1 MSSSSQTVSRRD
13 FWTHHIKSS
22 EAHEGGSK
30 EYCQIHGLNPGT
42 LNSYRSR
49 LGYSKPQKKSVPS
62 PFVPV
67 NIYPKPQSNLPDPIW
82 LAKFLKALGEL

>member
-1 MSSSSQTVSRRD
+1 MSSSSQNVSRRE
-13 FWTHHIKSS
+13 FWTQHIKSS
-22 EAHEGGSK
+22 EVHEGGSK

-42 LNSYRSR
+42 LNAYRSK

-67 NIYPKPQSNLPDPIW
+67 NICPKPQSNLPDPIW